1 MAINT
6 DIREGDMLVTSGI
19 DGVYPPGLP
28 VAVVSQI
35 DRNPNYIFARITC
48 TPASGVNQNRQLL
61 ILSMPAPRAETPS
74 EATKMKSRQE
84 TRRQ

>member
-6 DIREGDMLVTSGI
+6 DIQEGDVLITSGI
-19 DGVYPPGLP
+19 DGIYPPGLP

-48 TPASGVNQNRQLL
+48 MPVSGVNQNRQLL
-61 ILSMPAPRAETPS
+61 ILSTPS
-74 EATKMKSRQE
+74 EATKTKSRQE
-84 TRRQ
+84 ARRQ